1 FINRN
6 VAAIVMATDGL
17 YNVGENP
24 IYKSNATNIHIF
36 PIAIGDT
43 IQRQDLLI
51 KNVQYNEI
59 AFLGNEFL
67 IEVLIAGFNCKTEE
81 VEFKLYE
88 GKSLL
93 HRESIKINKDE
104 YHLKI
109 PLKVYA
115 KRKGLQKYVL
125 QISNLESEKNKANN
139 RYEIFVEILDSKY
152 NILLLSDNSHPDI
165 AAFKSMLEK
174 NKHYSIEHK
183 KLEDFNQNIEKY
195 NLISLF
201 GVPANSYSGKLTEI
215 INSDIPLLFF
225 VNTSTNLTYFNNLY
239 KGLEIKSKNT
249 MQEVFVS
256 ENENFS
262 LFTISSDLSKFFL
275 QLPPIYA
282 PFGNYKLSSVAEV
295 LLNQKI
301 GKIETEKPILLFG
314 NPINKKVGIFAGEGF
329 WKWKL
334 MEYSEQKNN
343 KAFDELFSKIT
354 QYLLLQDDKSHF
366 RLKYKHKIDANSPI
380 IFGAEFYNKS
390 YEPITKNDISLTI
403 SDANGKEF
411 LFTFSKLNK
420 YYTLNVGT
428 FPIGDYSFIAKVGGT
443 TQRKNGTF
451 SIVPFQA
458 EMLETRANHQLLYN
472 LT

>member
-1 FINRN
+1 
-6 VAAIVMATDGL
+6 M
-17 YNVGENP
+17 
-24 IYKSNATNIHIF
+24 
-36 PIAIGDT
+36 
-43 IQRQDLLI
+43 
-51 KNVQYNEI
+51 
-59 AFLGNEFL
+59 
-67 IEVLIAGFNCKTEE
+67 
-81 VEFKLYE
+81 
-88 GKSLL
+88 
-93 HRESIKINKDE
+93 
-104 YHLKI
+104 
-109 PLKVYA
+109 
-115 KRKGLQKYVL
+115 
-125 QISNLESEKNKANN
+125 
-139 RYEIFVEILDSKY
+139 
-152 NILLLSDNSHPDI
+152 
-165 AAFKSMLEK
+165 
-174 NKHYSIEHK
+174 
-183 KLEDFNQNIEKY
+183 
-195 NLISLF
+195 ISLF

-366 RLKYKHKIDANSPI
+366 RLKYEHKIDANSPI
-380 IFGAEFYNKS
+380 IFGAEFYNES

-411 LFTFSKLNK
+411 PFTFSKLNK
-420 YYTLNVGT
+420 YYNLNVGT
-428 FPIGDYSFIAKVGGT
+428 FPIGDYSFIAKVEGT
-443 TQRKNGTF
+443 TQNKKGTF
-451 SIVPFQA
+451 SIIPFQA
-458 EMLETRANHQLLYN
+458 EMLETRANHQLLFNLSFQSGGKMFFPNQIKELIKEITNSNNNKTIVHIKEKVQEMINIQWILFTLLLLICTEWFIRKYN
-472 LT
+472 GLY